1 MKKQGRITEAVKTA
15 LRQTTTAVV
24 HSVDGDQ
31 VNLQFGDMPALIRN
45 VEVIGAASLLQ
56 SGEAVDILWRDGRP
70 VVLAY
75 RTLEQGTAETVV
87 LSENAAAEQP
97 VVEVFATRAGNQSIA
112 TGTWAA
118 VNWNNILVDT
128 HNMAG
133 ISQVTCKVAG
143 LYIVETCI
151 EFAANASGARGIQM
165 YLNDVDFTSD
175 LQAAPSGVNWR
186 TTQTR
191 TVRLAVDDAL
201 QIRAYQS
208 SGNALAVQANNHS
221 PILSIRRL
229 GA

>member
-1 MKKQGRITEAVKTA
+1 
-15 LRQTTTAVV
+15 LRQTTTAVI
-24 HSVDGDQ
+24 HSVDGEQ

-75 RTLEQGTAETVV
+75 RALGQSAVEAVGVSQ
-87 LSENAAAEQP
+87 NAAAEQP
-97 VVEVFATRAGNQSIA
+97 VVEGLRHPGRQPEHRHRNL
-112 TGTWAA
+112 GA

-165 YLNDVDFTSD
+165 YLNDSIYTSD
-175 LQAAPSGVNWR
+175 FQAATPHRTGGPPRPGPSAWR
-186 TTQTR
+186 WATPCRCASTSPAAA
-191 TVRLAVDDAL
+191 RLL
-201 QIRAYQS
+201 YS
-208 SGNALAVQANNHS
+208 STA
-221 PILSIRRL
+221 IRRL
-229 GA
+229 